1 MVAELS
7 CDEREKLFKVARCLA
22 PSFKEKFKARRQ
34 EIKSRR
40 KRDLEKRIEDN
51 ARKDMKI
58 VKEREMLTKQIEENG
73 GLWMKEE
80 DVETALASLS
90 TQKKSIEVAD

>member
-1 MVAELS
+1 
-7 CDEREKLFKVARCLA
+7 
-22 PSFKEKFKARRQ
+22 KFKARRQ
-34 EIKSRR
+34 EIESRR
-40 KRDLEKRIEDN
+40 KRDMEKRIQDS

-80 DVETALASLS
+80 EMETALASLS
-90 TQKKSIEVAD
+90 TQKKQKEALKL